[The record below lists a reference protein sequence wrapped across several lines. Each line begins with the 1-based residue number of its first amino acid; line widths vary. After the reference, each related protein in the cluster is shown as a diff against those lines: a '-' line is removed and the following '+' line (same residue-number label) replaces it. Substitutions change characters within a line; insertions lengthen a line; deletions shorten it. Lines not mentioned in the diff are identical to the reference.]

1 LAGAV
6 LVALGLIS
14 ATTYTIFEANLTFSD
29 YGSVII
35 DTQNDVT
42 VTQRGAFRAG
52 SAIVAA
58 GTDSS
63 NPVVMATSKPIAT
76 DGLSRGDW
84 YFRVDISA
92 VGSPTTPANQV
103 YKVEVLRWNPSTND
117 YNTIATLY
125 IAADGSPAV
134 TEGVRVYAKLTPAPT
149 AQETFMVLV
158 SRYP

>member
-14 ATTYTIFEANLTFSD
+14 ATTYTIFDVTITFSD
-29 YGSVII
+29 YGGVII

-42 VTQRGAFRAG
+42 VTQRGTFRAG
-52 SAIVAA
+52 SAITAA
-58 GTDSS
+58 GTDPAS
-63 NPVVMATSKPIAT
+63 PVVMATSKPIAT
-76 DGLSRGDW
+76 NGLSRGDW

-117 YNTIATLY
+117 YDPVATLY
-125 IAADGSPAV
+125 IAADANPAS